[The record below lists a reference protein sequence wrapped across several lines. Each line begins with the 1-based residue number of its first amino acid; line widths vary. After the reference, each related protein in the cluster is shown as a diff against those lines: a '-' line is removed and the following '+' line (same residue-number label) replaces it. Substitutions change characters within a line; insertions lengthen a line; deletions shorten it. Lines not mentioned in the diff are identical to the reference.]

1 MQYNWSCINNCGSVC
16 ISMSEVTLYYL
27 LVIVGIF
34 LSSCS
39 QLLLKKSADKD
50 KGSLIKSVLNWRVI
64 VSYSVLFLSL
74 FINITAMG
82 KGVRLKDMPVLESL
96 GYVFVPFLS
105 LFFLSEK
112 LTFRSYVSILFI
124 IIGII
129 IFYY

>member
-1 MQYNWSCINNCGSVC
+1 
-16 ISMSEVTLYYL
+16 MSEVTLYYL
-27 LVIVGIF
+27 LVIGGIF

-96 GYVFVPFLS
+96 GYVFVPILS
-105 LFFLSEK
+105 VFFLNEK
-112 LTFRSYVSILFI
+112 LCIKYFVSILMI
-124 IIGII
+124 VLGIFV
-129 IFYY
+129 FYL

>member
-1 MQYNWSCINNCGSVC
+1 MN
-16 ISMSEVTLYYL
+16 EVTLYYL

-39 QLLLKKSADKD
+39 QLLLKKSAEKEKD
-50 KGSLIKSVLNWRVI
+50 SLIRSVLNWRVLF
-64 VSYSVLFLSL
+64 SYSVLFLSL

-105 LFFLSEK
+105 LLFLNEK
-112 LTFRSYVSILFI
+112 LTFRSYISLMLI

-129 IFYY
+129 FFYC